1 MSGWSYG
8 RYPWV
13 PMGSLNVIPNYKK
26 GDIVELNKFG
36 ITMLAPSHPSVVKV
50 GIVMSNPYDIFYP
63 NKGEDENYVEYWG
76 YDVLFGNQLI
86 TMIPEDFI
94 EKVVIKDEK
103 SNEKL
108 EEVLDGEPIREAT
121 DQTTKE

>member
-1 MSGWSYG
+1 
-8 RYPWV
+8 
-13 PMGSLNVIPNYKK
+13 VIPNYKK